1 MEPKSIK
8 NRFKIRS
15 KFQSDFGVVLGP
27 FLINFERIL
36 ETLNPQKWCS
46 RVGAVL
52 FLRKSRF
59 SDQIRFWI
67 DFFMIFDAF
76 GDHFGEAFGIKIAS
90 KTRSKKHTDFGSIF
104 DRFWFP
110 ICLDFGQF
118 WLQKSIKNQTRN
130 LKEKEPR
137 MNRCTSMDGK
147 SSWYQKW
154 LRGGALKSTRHKTRT
169 DRV

>member
-15 KFQSDFGVVLGP
+15 KIQSDFGVVLGS

-67 DFFMIFDAF
+67 DFFMIFDGF
-76 GDHFGEAFGIKIAS
+76 GDHFGEPFGIKIAS
-90 KTRSKKHTDFGSIF
+90 KTRSKKHADFGSI
-104 DRFWFP
+104 
-110 ICLDFGQF
+110 LDGF
-118 WLQKSIKNQTRN
+118 WLPIWRHFGPILAPKIDQKSRSIFDAI
-130 LKEKEPR
+130 LKRWRESPGSR
-137 MNRCTSMDGK
+137 AG
-147 SSWYQKW
+147 
-154 LRGGALKSTRHKTRT
+154 LREALKITELG
-169 DRV
+169 